1 MAYGIGG
8 LADKLLQQPDLQDT
22 VITAIPARVVDIIL
36 DDTHPEWTDQGEM
49 EALGAIKFRLIG
61 EDQSEEDPLE
71 LDTAF
76 PLSTNFKIYPLLNEI
91 VMLYTLPDLLRDG
104 GDERATKI

>member
-71 LDTAF
+71 L
-76 PLSTNFKIYPLLNEI
+76 EI
-91 VMLYTLPDLLRDG
+91 MWL
-104 GDERATKI
+104 